1 MNNFDALSLYPS
13 TMARMPGFL
22 KGIHRQFPLM
32 SYKNENGARTFTND
46 MVGRIMTVDKTQL
59 EDLIKFHNIEFQILK
74 GYYFDEGFNTNIKE
88 SIQTYLTNDL
98 K

>member
-1 MNNFDALSLYPS
+1 
-13 TMARMPGFL
+13 
-22 KGIHRQFPLM
+22 
-32 SYKNENGARTFTND
+32 
-46 MVGRIMTVDKTQL
+46 MTVDKTQL

-98 K
+98 KWKKCIIQ